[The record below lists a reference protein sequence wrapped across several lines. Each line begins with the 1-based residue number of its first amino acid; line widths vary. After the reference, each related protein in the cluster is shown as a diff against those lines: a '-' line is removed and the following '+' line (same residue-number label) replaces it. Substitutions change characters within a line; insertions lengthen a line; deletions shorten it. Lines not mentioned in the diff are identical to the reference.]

1 MLKAQLT
8 QQGYVVEMVASR
20 ASARGR
26 VDALVA
32 VAAEPTGQM
41 DVSAYGQANTATT
54 AVLNVNVFE
63 MKSGRE
69 LSGFSESIVYT
80 GLAAK
85 GQAEEAVQEMA
96 PKIESRLREY
106 RPGSTRY

>member
-26 VDALVA
+26 VDALVT

-41 DVSAYGQANTATT
+41 DVSAYGQSNTATT

-63 MKSGRE
+63 MKTGRE
-69 LSGFSESIVYT
+69 LSDFSESIVYT